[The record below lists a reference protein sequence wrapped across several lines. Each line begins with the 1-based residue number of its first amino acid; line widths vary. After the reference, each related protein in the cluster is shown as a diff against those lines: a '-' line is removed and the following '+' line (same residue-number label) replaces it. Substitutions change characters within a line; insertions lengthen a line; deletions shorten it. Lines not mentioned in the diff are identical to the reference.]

1 MAIDDEAEHIVIENP
16 EELGY
21 KFEQGRIK
29 AQKDNCSKSK
39 KTVVPNQKLSLKEKL
54 YNSFKELTN
63 VYSLVALAMLLAIR
77 IIVGIFANSTMALFG
92 NMLKISINFL
102 PIAVAAAMFGPIG
115 AALVGGLGDILS
127 FFINPASGGSYFP
140 GFTLNGILTGLIL
153 GIFLY
158 KNNISV
164 KNVLISWSINAVLIE
179 VLLSGYWLYF
189 IYGAGSGASFW
200 VYLWTRV
207 ISEAIKFVPSVLLI
221 FAVCKATGK
230 IRIK

>member
-1 MAIDDEAEHIVIENP
+1 
-16 EELGY
+16 
-21 KFEQGRIK
+21 
-29 AQKDNCSKSK
+29 
-39 KTVVPNQKLSLKEKL
+39 
-54 YNSFKELTN
+54 
-63 VYSLVALAMLLAIR
+63 MLLALR

-102 PIAVAAAMFGPIG
+102 PIAIAAAMFGPIG
-115 AALVGGLGDILS
+115 AALIGGLGDILS
-127 FFINPASGGSYFP
+127 FFINPASGGAYFP

-158 KNNISV
+158 KNNVNI
-164 KNVLISWSINAVLIE
+164 KTVLISWTINAVLIE

-189 IYGAGSGASFW
+189 IYGAGSGTSFF

-221 FAVCKATGK
+221 LALGKAAEK
-230 IRIK
+230 IPLKEKR